1 MSLSERIL
9 ADSTTQKWLD
19 ELNANP
25 EHLYVFIAERKH
37 KHTPL
42 TLVVNKY
49 FMSLLEF
56 WLRCCPTL
64 GVDKLVAGQ
73 QLIAPKS
80 TQTVGQLKFVFS
92 AKFPGHTIPVAMH
105 WEASIKFFLFCGSLD
120 GKDDSAMKLE
130 NFVAQS
136 LGENLAW
143 RADEVQ
149 RKLEMCRLE
158 GVRSW
163 LASHFGWQ
171 DEADQESMLSYMIL
185 RGTTPTHAL
194 FAILPKVY
202 WLSTVSATRAS
213 DGQVWVPGDEG
224 LKEPPIEAMER
235 NRFFALCKEYF
246 SSKDTAMPLFIAEL
260 HPVGDG
266 SSYVEVSRGSIMN
279 SKTWNPDPLM
289 QTATRFKR
297 DNLKSDSLDAFH
309 QRKYE
314 QRRPVDLNGVR
325 LFKSEVKSFDDVS
338 LDATWSPI
346 ELVEKLR
353 ELMKSKHVG
362 YVTLKKAV
370 EQTLK
375 KHGSTDFIV
384 QCLKMVLDDASTE
397 VMDTFRLGH
406 MLLEAYTPKSDGSSL
421 AFDEDVIS
429 RMEAG
434 PESWWAIRFQ
444 IKALSKLFPNR
455 VVPKWVQTKVEDSM
469 WQMLSSG
476 RRWNATAVDVCVS
489 YDVPRDEED
498 VQRVLQVLISSQ
510 DYVSAE
516 AFVVAQ
522 LKLFGKER
530 AFVGHAFIHDPSTP
544 AKASRR
550 IASLVEP
557 FAAAVSLHGDSNAL
571 PHPIENVTE
580 QRRRLLDLTCVE
592 MTSVRVVDTEEG
604 AGELLS
610 FVQALS
616 RDGRH
621 VVGMDCE
628 WRPANL
634 SQADSRQV
642 EVLQLA
648 FSGGVVFVLD
658 CAALSDESMER
669 VLHSVMNAKNI
680 LLSGFSVAGDVQR
693 LRAAYPSL
701 ECLTNCVEVRR
712 AAVARV
718 GNVVQTWG
726 LAALASTYLGIE
738 VAKDQQVSDWAYR
751 PLSSEQV
758 AYAAMDA
765 HCARLLLIYFV
776 LDLVESVEPLVKES
790 QHIWTPWLMR
800 ERNLSS
806 YLRESDVAAAV
817 EELGLSGKIHSNV
830 DDGVGGKTVAFVSYD
845 SSTPHYFAVVV
856 ALSKTIDMELLSR
869 AVGCTRLAL
878 ASDADLLHVFGYIR
892 GCIGPIGL
900 RQQSRVTVV
909 LDAGLLDEPAI
920 NCGAGGL
927 GRVVSLNPRELLGLS
942 SVLSI

>member
-1 MSLSERIL
+1 
-9 ADSTTQKWLD
+9 
-19 ELNANP
+19 
-25 EHLYVFIAERKH
+25 
-37 KHTPL
+37 
-42 TLVVNKY
+42 
-49 FMSLLEF
+49 
-56 WLRCCPTL
+56 
-64 GVDKLVAGQ
+64 
-73 QLIAPKS
+73 
-80 TQTVGQLKFVFS
+80 
-92 AKFPGHTIPVAMH
+92 
-105 WEASIKFFLFCGSLD
+105 
-120 GKDDSAMKLE
+120 MKLE
-130 NFVAQS
+130 NFVGQF

-185 RGTTPTHAL
+185 RGYLFYPLAQSPSTQTKHPTVASQINPHHLQGWWTLDFETDLTRTTPTHAL

-202 WLSTVSATRAS
+202 WLSTVTATKAS

-235 NRFFALCKEYF
+235 NLFFALCKEYF
-246 SSKDTAMPLFIAEL
+246 ASKETAMPLFIAEL

-346 ELVEKLR
+346 ELVGKLR

-362 YVTLKKAV
+362 YVALKKAV
-370 EQTLK
+370 EQTLE
-375 KHGSTDFIV
+375 KHDSTDFVV
-384 QCLKMVLDDASTE
+384 QCLKIVLDDASTE
-397 VMDTFRLGH
+397 VKDTFRLGH
-406 MLLEAYTPKSDGSSL
+406 MLLEAYTPTSDGSSL

-434 PESWWAIRFQ
+434 PGSWWAIRFQ

-455 VVPKWVQTKVEDSM
+455 VVPKWVQAKVEDAM

-489 YDVPRDEED
+489 YDVPR
-498 VQRVLQVLISSQ
+498 VLQALISSQ

-530 AFVGHAFIHDPSTP
+530 ASVAHAFIHDPSTP

-571 PHPIENVTE
+571 LHPIEDVVE

-604 AGELLS
+604 VDELLS
-610 FVQALS
+610 FEQALS

-628 WRPANL
+628 WRPANM
-634 SQADSRQV
+634 SQANCRQV

-658 CAALSDESMER
+658 CAALSDDSMER

-806 YLRESDVAAAV
+806 YLQESDVAAAV
-817 EELGLSGKIHSNV
+817 EELGLSGKFHSNV
-830 DDGVGGKTVAFVSYD
+830 DDGVGAKTVAFVSYD
-845 SSTPHYFAVVV
+845 ASTPHYFAVVV

-920 NCGAGGL
+920 NCG
-927 GRVVSLNPRELLGLS
+927 
-942 SVLSI
+942 